1 MSHHIDNKGK
11 VPCGCGQSSKE
22 LAIAIAEY
30 KAMTA
35 EAKKAKE
42 FWEEKAK
49 DFDIQE
55 ATSQEVIDMFSG
67 VLTSDGYMHVREGWV
82 DSEGYM
88 HANYRETADNYV
100 TF

>member
-42 FWEEKAK
+42 FWEHDALKFHLE
-49 DFDIQE
+49 
-55 ATSQEVIDMFSG
+55 EVTEEEINSLF
-67 VLTSDGYMHVREGWV
+67 
-82 DSEGYM
+82 
-88 HANYRETADNYV
+88 
-100 TF
+100 